1 MTYPPPGYGGDFVP
15 KQHSFPGA
23 SEPRP
28 LTCISVPLTWMYLSF
43 PSKSVLISKETVAT
57 VLKALRHLF
66 WASREYLETSKP
78 RTAAERIWLTC
89 QEKKENSENT
99 HTHTHTPSRTHT
111 TWDTHTF
118 LPGYKENC
126 FRTHLICCKNC
137 PMSTLGSP
145 KHLPTYSHTLQIF
158 FITFHSQRQPL
169 ASTIEVTVSGK
180 LAFQCKGQIYS
191 LFL

>member
-1 MTYPPPGYGGDFVP
+1 MSYPPPGYGGDFVP

-78 RTAAERIWLTC
+78 RTAAQRIWLTC

-99 HTHTHTPSRTHT
+99 HTHTNTHTSARTHARTQHGTHTPFYLVIKRTALELISFAVKNAPWVLLDLRNISQPIHILSRS
-111 TWDTHTF
+111 F
-118 LPGYKENC
+118 
-126 FRTHLICCKNC
+126 
-137 PMSTLGSP
+137 S
-145 KHLPTYSHTLQIF
+145 SHSIANANPLQA
-158 FITFHSQRQPL
+158 L
-169 ASTIEVTVSGK
+169 
-180 LAFQCKGQIYS
+180 
-191 LFL
+191 